1 MKNYKRIRVTICC
14 CLIFLLAILPGCER
28 TPLSGNNSAEGSTSI
43 VETDPESLDDITMEG
58 LVSAVLDQMTL
69 EQKIGQLFIV
79 STDSLDFNAETKMT
93 DQMKENI
100 QKYQPG
106 GVIFF
111 SFNLTTKNSV
121 KNNRKKIRR
130 FIRKMQKYS
139 QIPMFI
145 SVDEEGGTVSR
156 IANSDAM
163 GTTKFPSMS
172 EIGATGDSSN
182 AYNVGATIGREIAE
196 LGFNLD
202 FAPVA
207 DISTNADN
215 TEIGS
220 RSFGGDAE
228 LVSDMVSQEVAG
240 LQENGVSATLKH
252 FPGQG
257 DSGDDTHKGF
267 VNLDVTID
275 RLRDVEFEPFKA
287 GIAAGADMV
296 MMSHVAVRNI
306 TQNEVPA
313 SLSSLMVTDILR
325 EELQFDNIIITDAM
339 NMKIITKFY
348 NAGEAAVMAIEA
360 GNDMILMPD
369 DFVSAYDAVYD
380 AVQDGTL
387 TERQINQAVSRILTV
402 KIRRG
407 ILPLSSPLLA
417 DIVQQ

>member
-1 MKNYKRIRVTICC
+1 
-14 CLIFLLAILPGCER
+14 
-28 TPLSGNNSAEGSTSI
+28 
-43 VETDPESLDDITMEG
+43 
-58 LVSAVLDQMTL
+58 
-69 EQKIGQLFIV
+69 
-79 STDSLDFNAETKMT
+79 
-93 DQMKENI
+93 
-100 QKYQPG
+100 
-106 GVIFF
+106 
-111 SFNLTTKNSV
+111 
-121 KNNRKKIRR
+121 
-130 FIRKMQKYS
+130 
-139 QIPMFI
+139 
-145 SVDEEGGTVSR
+145 
-156 IANSDAM
+156 
-163 GTTKFPSMS
+163 MS
-172 EIGATGDSSN
+172 EVGSTGDSAN
-182 AYNVGATIGREIAE
+182 AYNVGATIGREISE

-220 RSFGGDAE
+220 RSFGRDAQ
-228 LVSDMVSQEVAG
+228 LVSDMVSEEVKG
-240 LQENGVSATLKH
+240 LQQNGVSATLKH

-275 RLRDVEFEPFKA
+275 RLRDVEFTPFKA
-287 GIAAGADMV
+287 GIAAGADVV

-348 NAGEAAVMAIEA
+348 DAGEAAVMAIEA

-369 DFVSAYDAVYD
+369 DFVSAYDAVYE

-387 TERQINQAVSRILTV
+387 TERQIDQAVSRILTV

-407 ILPLSSPLLA
+407 ILPLSSPLLEE
-417 DIVQQ
+417 IVQ